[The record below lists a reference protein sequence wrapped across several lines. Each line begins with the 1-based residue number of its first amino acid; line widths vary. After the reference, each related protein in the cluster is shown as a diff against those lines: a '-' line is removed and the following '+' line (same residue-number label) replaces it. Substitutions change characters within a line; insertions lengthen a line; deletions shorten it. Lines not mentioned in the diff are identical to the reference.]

1 MSMKTPEEI
10 KSGLECWAKELE
22 CTGRSCPYWDTFS
35 CGQKIG
41 QDALEYINELEAKQQ
56 KWISVDD
63 KDPEFPC
70 ITYDGENPPE
80 IPHEIHTLIKGDGE
94 KRHFSYDPFEMEK
107 FFLDHGQDV
116 DMFAMTHI
124 THWMPVPKPPKE
136 WKSNEAD

>member
-1 MSMKTPEEI
+1 MIEKTPEEI
-10 KSGLECWAKELE
+10 KSGMECWANYSG
-22 CTGRSCPYWDTFS
+22 CTGSSCPYGGILA
-35 CGQKIG
+35 CEKKIG

-70 ITYDGENPPE
+70 ITYDGENPPK
-80 IPHEIHTLIKGDGE
+80 IPHEIYTLVKGDGE

-107 FFLDHGQDV
+107 FFRDLGQDI

-124 THWMPVPKPPKE
+124 THWMPVPERPEEGGKQ
-136 WKSNEAD
+136 